1 MTRYK
6 MQDSTIVDTAN
17 ATQSWVGETRYDGA
31 NHISIHTGGQ
41 WTHQDLHR
49 SRKGR
54 YYIERTSQY
63 QGSTPGAEWVSP
75 QEAAR
80 WLLLNGSD
88 LPADLAAL
96 ADQVSE

>member
-6 MQDSTIVDTAN
+6 MQDGTIVDTDN
-17 ATQSWVGETRYDGA
+17 ATQSWAEDTNWDGN
-31 NHISIHTGGQ
+31 NHISAHTGSQ
-41 WTHQDLHR
+41 WEHQTLHR

-54 YYIERTSQY
+54 YYIERSSQY
-63 QGSTPGAEWVSP
+63 QGSMPGAEWVSP

-80 WLLLNGSD
+80 WLLLNESD